1 MGIHYLEGGILMLI
15 RRAEVKENKVLTEL
29 AVMSE
34 AYWGYDK
41 RFLDA
46 YRQIY
51 SLTEDYIR
59 NHPTFVM
66 EEDGKLAGFY
76 SIIESDDEVTLEY
89 FYLDPAYI
97 GKGFGREL
105 WDHLVEFCRNRGI
118 LEFVLV
124 SAPEAR
130 LFYEKMGAVVVGD
143 VNSLVG
149 KDRRIH
155 KMKMI
160 I

>member
-1 MGIHYLEGGILMLI
+1 MGIHYLEGGISMII
-15 RRAEVKENKVLTEL
+15 RRAEVKENKELTEL

-41 RFLDA
+41 RSLDA

-66 EEDGKLAGFY
+66 EDDGKLAGFY

-97 GKGFGREL
+97 GRGLGREL
-105 WDHLVEFCRNRGI
+105 WDHLLEFCRSRGI
-118 LEFVLV
+118 LELVFV
-124 SAPEAR
+124 SSKEAKA
-130 LFYEKMGAVVVGD
+130 FYERMGAVNTGE
-143 VNSLVG
+143 VNSLVL
-149 KDRRIH
+149 KDRRIL
-155 KMKMI
+155 KWKMI